1 MGEKSFAAWALSNL
15 QVAQEQAERR
25 ATAKQMFELGQK
37 AYGRGMYGRSIEF
50 LEAALTAWL
59 VYIRPSS
66 LLGGEVIYPDPWLVY
81 VYVFEVCVCILV

>member
-1 MGEKSFAAWALSNL
+1 MDACPNQKQKRTRTLEHGGEIICCVGSNL

-50 LEAALTAWL
+50 LEAALTI
-59 VYIRPSS
+59 IRPSS
-66 LLGGEVIYPDPWLVY
+66 LLGGEVIYPDP
-81 VYVFEVCVCILV
+81 